1 MKSNLAGAACAVLG
15 LALCVR
21 AIGQELALDT
31 PVDFNGTTAILT
43 ALVSLPRVENDYS
56 KRFRFDSFD
65 NPKLEELRRRH
76 RLDDVVAMGKDE
88 FDRQVR
94 LMDWTHRRFKRFGQ
108 PSIPTRGALEVLDA
122 IGAGHRFFCAQYG
135 QVLVSA
141 AASLGWVDRLLALR
155 RHQGANRVGG
165 STEHTTTEIWSNQY
179 RKWVML
185 DPTSNLY
192 VERDGLPLNAWE
204 IRQEWFYREGKDL
217 VFVVGKDRQRY
228 RKAELPI
235 VLRHFEGFGDLT
247 FEPDEPDKYGF
258 IGYIPNTDLMDS
270 GLDYGGMFITQD
282 ALCSGTSWHTRDLP
296 PHPATDPYF
305 PIGQSSLRLT
315 AKGEGLVVELKTLT
329 PNFRRFEARKGG
341 GEWRPSEERF
351 TWEVHPGTNRLEV
364 RTVNAFGVTG
374 PVSLAEVRIQ
384 NTIP

>member
-1 MKSNLAGAACAVLG
+1 MKSIRPGTVSCVLG
-15 LALCVR
+15 LAFCFQVL
-21 AIGQELALDT
+21 GQELVLDK
-31 PVDFNGTTAILT
+31 PVEVRGGRAILKT
-43 ALVSLPRVENDYS
+43 LVSLPRVENDYS

-65 NPKLEELRRRH
+65 NPKLAELRRRY
-76 RLDDVVAMGKDE
+76 RLDEVIEPGTDE

-94 LMDWTHRRFKRFGQ
+94 LMDWTHRQFKRFGQ
-108 PSIPTRGALEVLDA
+108 PSTPTRGALEVLDGV
-122 IGAGHRFFCAQYG
+122 GAGHRFFCAQYG

-192 VERDGLPLNAWE
+192 VERDGVPLNAWE
-204 IRQEWFYREGKDL
+204 IRQEWFHREGKDL
-217 VFVVGKDRQRY
+217 VFVVGQDRNRY

-235 VLRHFEGFGDLT
+235 VLRRFEGFGDLT

-258 IGYIPNTDLMDS
+258 IGYIPNTDLMDN
-270 GLDYGGMFITQD
+270 GLDYGGMFITKD
-282 ALCSGTSWHTRDLP
+282 SLCAGTSWHTRDLP

-305 PIGQSSLRLT
+305 PMGQSDLSLVAR
-315 AKGEGLVVELKTLT
+315 EGRIIVEVRTLT
-329 PNFRRFEARKGG
+329 PNFRRFEARQGG
-341 GEWRPSEERF
+341 GEWRLSEDRF
-351 TWEVHPGTNRLEV
+351 TWDVQRGTHRLEV

-374 PVSLAEVRIQ
+374 PVSLAEVFVDE
-384 NTIP
+384 